1 MGKTEVK
8 VNSSAYSLSATG
20 CQSLLWS
27 SPVGIGFAKDRVIRD
42 ANAALCTLV
51 GYRREELTGK
61 NIRML
66 FETDAEY
73 DRVGRVKYPALNE
86 HGWVQVETRWVTK
99 PGRVLDIQ
107 VSSTWLDPANPDL
120 GIAFMVQDV
129 SERKRAERALLIQSA
144 RWYELFEDSPEGI
157 VLLDTDFR
165 YIIGN
170 TEFTRMFGYS
180 DEELRSVPPYQLLF
194 TPDQRQEVDEALATL
209 KAGGVVRIPKTT
221 RRAKDGRDIPVSVLS
236 KPIRIDESSIGMY
249 SIYRDISERI
259 ATEEELRRSLRDKE
273 VLLKEVHHR
282 VKNNLNIISSL
293 LSLQKNESASCN
305 LDEPLG
311 LARSRVHSM
320 AMIHDLLYRST
331 NLGELPF
338 RQYLEDLASYLRSTF
353 GTSTNRVDFVLNLE
367 DVNLDIDT
375 AVPCGLLLNEIIVN
389 SLKHAFP
396 GNRHGT
402 VFLGLSTTR
411 EHYVVNVGD
420 DGGGMPDSVDIHTAR
435 SMGLEL
441 IRGLSSQ
448 LNAELVCDRGSGTR
462 YTIRIPRPP
471 R

>member
-1 MGKTEVK
+1 MGKSEVA
-8 VNSSAYSLSATG
+8 VHSSSYSLSAIG
-20 CQSLLWS
+20 CRNLLWN
-27 SPVGIGFAKDRVIRD
+27 SPVSIGFANDRVIRD
-42 ANAALCTLV
+42 ANAALCTLT
-51 GYRREELTGK
+51 GYRRDELAGQSV
-61 NIRML
+61 RML

-73 DRVGRVKYPALNE
+73 DRVGQIKYPALDA
-86 HGWVQVETRWVTK
+86 HGWAQVETRWVTK

-107 VSSTWLDPANPDL
+107 LSSTWMDPGNPQL
-120 GIAFMVQDV
+120 GVAFMVQDV

-157 VLLDTDFR
+157 VLLDTEFR

-170 TEFTRMFGYS
+170 AEFTRMFGYS
-180 DEELRSVPPYQLLF
+180 DDDLRAVPPYRLLF
-194 TPDQRQEVDEALATL
+194 SPDQLNEAHETIETL
-209 KAGGVVRIPKTT
+209 KAGGVVRISKTT
-221 RRAKDGRDIPVSVLS
+221 RRAQDGRDIPVSVLS

-249 SIYRDISERI
+249 SIYRDISEQVT
-259 ATEEELRRSLRDKE
+259 TEEELRRSLHDKE

-293 LSLQKNESASCN
+293 LSLQKNESGSSR
-305 LDEPLG
+305 LDEPLE

-331 NLGELPF
+331 NLAELPF
-338 RQYLEDLASYLRSTF
+338 RQYLEDLVSYLRSTF
-353 GTSTNRVDFVLNLE
+353 GTSTNRIDFVLNLE
-367 DVNLDIDT
+367 EVGLDIDT

-396 GNRHGT
+396 GNRHGM

-420 DGGGMPDSVDIHTAR
+420 DGVGIPDSVDFASAR

-441 IRGLSSQ
+441 IRGLSMQ
-448 LNAELVCDRGSGTR
+448 LDAELVHERGNGTR
-462 YTIRIPRPP
+462 YTIRIPKP
-471 R
+471 RR